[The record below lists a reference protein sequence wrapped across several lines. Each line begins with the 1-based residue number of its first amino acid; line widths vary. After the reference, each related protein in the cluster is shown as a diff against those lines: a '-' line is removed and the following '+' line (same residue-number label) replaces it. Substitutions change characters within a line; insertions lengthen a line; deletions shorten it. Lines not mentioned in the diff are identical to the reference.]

1 MTRDSFSL
9 FFFSPPPL
17 PAMPAEKTQDEKGRR
32 GVMSTGISNNEV
44 RECQY
49 RKQLSFNHTLKIV
62 LRNSLYAAIG
72 RILMG
77 IVKGL
82 VKRGLSRAFVARV
95 PSEFFSLNPLKWAAV
110 FGGFSSF
117 RFCVQTL
124 ERLLSPLGVSE
135 KFVALLAG
143 CVCATPAYVMNKET
157 QMELCLYLFVR
168 SAHTFCL
175 RYILPHLPKFVREF
189 RHYDVMLMCVS
200 SAQIAYG
207 CLFNPDTLPKS
218 YQGFLVR
225 ASTYQEKLIR
235 GHSGFAR
242 ERLVPDLVDYCW
254 SRKLPIIEDF
264 SQKGADVLCK
274 LTHGDHSCNVWALM
288 FVVRNMVTM
297 GIPLYGPLRLVSMLG
312 FQRKRLLTNP
322 VSTIARNVR
331 SMLISSLFLAT
342 YVAVIL
348 RSACFGVQ
356 HRGGGVK
363 TVTALCSLAGLATL
377 LEPKGRRMDL
387 ALYCAMYA
395 LRSFL
400 LTQNLRGRL
409 PYPRH
414 WFVCSVYLLS
424 VGFIFYEYEE
434 EPRLL
439 DRRVRSALRLLLG
452 EHVPMVAKK
461 EAAAATAMSD
471 AEAPVESVNTVS
483 REKERHVQIANT
495 VSFSSTRMVL

>member
-1 MTRDSFSL
+1 
-9 FFFSPPPL
+9 
-17 PAMPAEKTQDEKGRR
+17 MPVEKVQEDKCRR
-32 GVMSTGISNNEV
+32 TGAAAAAVAAVANEA
-44 RECQY
+44 RESQY
-49 RKQLSFNHTLKIV
+49 RKQLSFKHTLKVV

-72 RILMG
+72 RILVG

-82 VKRGLSRAFVARV
+82 VKRGLSRAFLARL
-95 PSEFFSLNPLKWAAV
+95 PSEFFSLDPLKWAAV

-117 RFCVQTL
+117 RFCLQTL
-124 ERLLSPLGVSE
+124 QRIFNPFGVSE
-135 KFVALLAG
+135 KFAALLAG
-143 CVCATPAYVMNKET
+143 CICATPAYVMNKET
-157 QMELCLYLFVR
+157 RMELCLYLFVR

-175 RYILPHLPKFVREF
+175 RYVLPHMPKYMREF
-189 RHYDVMLMCVS
+189 RHYDVMLMCMS

-254 SRKLPIIEDF
+254 TRKLPILKDF
-264 SQKGADVLCK
+264 NQKGADTLCK
-274 LTHGDHSCNVWALM
+274 LTHGDHSCNTWALM
-288 FVVRNMVTM
+288 FIVRNMLTM

-312 FQRKRLLTNP
+312 FQRKRLLTHP

-331 SMLISSLFLAT
+331 SMLISALFLAT

-414 WFVCSVYLLS
+414 WFICSVYVLS

-434 EPRLL
+434 EPKLL

-452 EHVPMVAKK
+452 EQAPAAAKR
-461 EAAAATAMSD
+461 EAAISD
-471 AEAPVESVNTVS
+471 VEVPTEGVSSVN
-483 REKERHVQIANT
+483 RDKERHVQVAST
-495 VSFSSTRMVL
+495 VSFSASTRTTL

>member
-1 MTRDSFSL
+1 
-9 FFFSPPPL
+9 
-17 PAMPAEKTQDEKGRR
+17 MPMEKAQEEKCRR
-32 GVMSTGISNNEV
+32 TGAIPTVSANEL
-44 RECQY
+44 RESQY
-49 RKQLSFNHTLKIV
+49 RKHLSFKHTLKIV
-62 LRNSLYAAIG
+62 LRNSIYAAIG
-72 RILMG
+72 RIMVG

-82 VKRGLSRAFVARV
+82 VKRGLTRAFLARV
-95 PSEFFSLNPLKWAAV
+95 PSEFFSLDPLKWAAV

-117 RFCVQTL
+117 RFCLQTL
-124 ERLLSPLGVSE
+124 QRILNPFGISE

-143 CVCATPAYVMNKET
+143 CICATPAYVMNKET
-157 QMELCLYLFVR
+157 RVELCLYLFVR

-175 RYILPHLPKFVREF
+175 RFVLPHMPKLMREF
-189 RHYDVMLMCVS
+189 RYYDVLLMCMS

-242 ERLVPDLVDYCW
+242 ERLVPDLVDYCS

-264 SQKGADVLCK
+264 SQKGADALCK
-274 LTHGDHSCNVWALM
+274 LAHGDHSCNTWALM
-288 FVVRNMVTM
+288 FIARNMLTM

-312 FQRKRLLTNP
+312 FQRKRLLTHP

-331 SMLISSLFLAT
+331 SMLISALFLAT

-400 LTQNLRGRL
+400 LTHNLRGRL

-414 WFVCSVYLLS
+414 WFVCSVYVLS

-434 EPRLL
+434 EPKLL

-452 EHVPMVAKK
+452 EQSPVSSRRD
-461 EAAAATAMSD
+461 AAAAPGAASD
-471 AEAPVESVNTVS
+471 GEASVETVNTVN
-483 REKERHVQIANT
+483 RDKERHVQIANT
-495 VSFSSTRMVL
+495 VSFSSTRTAL